1 MTDKTTNF
9 KSRIILLALCCP
21 IGFVAGC
28 DLGTYNQRFEE
39 RLQKTDTGEAVSS
52 LIKDKGDTSRSL

>member
-9 KSRIILLALCCP
+9 KSRMILLALCCAL
-21 IGFVAGC
+21 GFVAGC

-39 RLQKTDTGEAVSS
+39 RLKKTDTGEAVSS
-52 LIKDKGDTSRSL
+52 LTLDKGDASRSL